1 MDPSPPPW
9 PGANGAPT
17 SRQSDAEEP
26 PPPTGPAYPGTAPHE
41 AQGPVEPTSAPPRRR
56 RRAAPWIA
64 AIAAVGLIAAAAAI
78 GDWYARNLEMDQLV
92 DGIESSEAAM
102 IDAMNQVR
110 VALGEDG
117 VADGIAPETG
127 EELQQIATDA
137 GEQVAAAA
145 SQIEDVTIQPWHED
159 VLTAQTLYLEHN
171 AAWQDFL
178 AAAAQEPQQWFVEYE
193 PIETTW
199 DAVGPPLRSAVPTPA
214 LRDLDQRVERILD
227 DGGESEDGPALEAA
241 A

>member
-1 MDPSPPPW
+1 
-9 PGANGAPT
+9 
-17 SRQSDAEEP
+17 
-26 PPPTGPAYPGTAPHE
+26 
-41 AQGPVEPTSAPPRRR
+41 V
-56 RRAAPWIA
+56 A
-64 AIAAVGLIAAAAAI
+64 AIITAAVVI
-78 GDWYARNLEMDQLV
+78 GDWYARNLEMDELV

-102 IDAMNQVR
+102 IEAMDQVR

-117 VADGIAPETG
+117 AADGIAPETG
-127 EELQQIATDA
+127 EELQQIAADA
-137 GEQVAAAA
+137 GEEVAGAA

-159 VLTAQTLYLEHN
+159 VRTAQALYLKHN

-178 AAAAQEPQQWFVEYE
+178 AAAAQEPQQWFVQYQ

-199 DAVGPPLRSAVPTPA
+199 DAVGPALRTAVPTPA

-227 DGGESEDGPALEAA
+227 DGGESEEGPALEAA